1 MTARVT
7 NGQAPSPILGDTENG
22 SAVSRMRSVRGKG
35 QIPRG
40 AGSASGMPDR
50 VMREECPGEDSHPS
64 GMREIVPRAEALV
77 QMPGNVPGPVNKHD
91 RDVAIDC
98 GWVRL
103 LDDPRP
109 KTPGTPV
116 GSLAA
121 SSRCVQRRGPTEA
134 GMGKRRRSCQVL
146 HP

>member
-1 MTARVT
+1 MTARV
-7 NGQAPSPILGDTENG
+7 PSRQTPSRILSDTENG

-35 QIPRG
+35 QIPRV

-50 VMREECPGEDSHPS
+50 VLREECPGEDSHPS

-77 QMPGNVPGPVNKHD
+77 QIPGNVPGPVIKHD
-91 RDVAIDC
+91 RDVAIDG

-109 KTPGTPV
+109 KTPGTHV

-121 SSRCVQRRGPTEA
+121 SSRRVQRRVPTEA

-146 HP
+146 QP